1 MGESGVG
8 AMTHARCEHC
18 HLRFTGEAETYLTA
32 CPECGRPTT
41 QVSGAQGLLGYR
53 LFDPSDLADVL
64 PDGQGGAPARPQPEG
79 GRG

>member
-1 MGESGVG
+1 MS
-8 AMTHARCEHC
+8 HPCCEHC
-18 HLRFTGEAETYLTA
+18 RVRFTPEAAIYLSA

-41 QVSGAQGLLGYR
+41 QVTGAQQLLGYR
-53 LFDPSDLADVL
+53 LFDPSDLTDVL